1 MTHRALAAAELLSKQ
16 EVDCTVLHV
25 HTVKPLDQPA
35 LIREA
40 RQARLLVTIEE
51 HIFTGGLGSACLEVL
66 ADKMAAR
73 ELPDIYR
80 IALADEFVQGYGSQ
94 DALLEKFEMQPI
106 GLADRIA
113 RRIAETAR

>member
-16 EVDCTVLHV
+16 EVDCTVLHF
-25 HTVKPLDQPA
+25 HTVKPLDQLT

-66 ADKMAAR
+66 ADNMSAR

-80 IALADEFVQGYGSQ
+80 IALADEFVQNYGSQ

-106 GLADRIA
+106 GLAGRIA
-113 RRIAETAR
+113 RRIAQTAR